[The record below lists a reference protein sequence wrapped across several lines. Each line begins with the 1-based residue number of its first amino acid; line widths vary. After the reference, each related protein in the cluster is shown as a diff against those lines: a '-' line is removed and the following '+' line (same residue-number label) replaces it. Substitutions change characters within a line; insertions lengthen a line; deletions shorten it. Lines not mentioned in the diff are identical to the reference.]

1 MTVYAQT
8 KAIVKSDIAVFIL
21 CLTLCG
27 YDSIGILWGL
37 CGKWRRY
44 KKDKQGQECAT
55 AYTLLRFWGVHNK
68 NVKVANRPSI
78 RIRGHAE

>member
-1 MTVYAQT
+1 MRVYAQI
-8 KAIVKSDIAVFIL
+8 KAIVKSNIVVFIL
-21 CLTLCG
+21 CLKLRAF
-27 YDSIGILWGL
+27 DSIGILWGL

-68 NVKVANRPSI
+68 NVRVANRPSI
-78 RIRGHAE
+78 RIREHAE